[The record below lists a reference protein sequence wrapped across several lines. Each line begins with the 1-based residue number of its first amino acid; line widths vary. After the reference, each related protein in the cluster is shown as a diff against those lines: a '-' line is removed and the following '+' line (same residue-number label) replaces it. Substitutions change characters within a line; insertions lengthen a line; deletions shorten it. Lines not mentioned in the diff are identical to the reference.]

1 MAHGLLGHGLLSH
14 RLLVHSLGKI
24 VHGLILLEG
33 SRWRG
38 SLARNRDRGGNLR
51 LLRSGGILD
60 VGERGGRRGREEA
73 VRISVLLRRLRV
85 DRMIRRRVLG
95 QRRWRWFVCGVGL
108 WWWIAAASDSV
119 HAVGE
124 PRMSIRRHDGSG
136 RSRSQKQTMR
146 RDQSINQSSKY
157 ANKGTLYDLD
167 RSNLGSRP
175 SLLTDDQRRVDTR
188 MWRRCMEWKTC
199 GLPGLVVYSE
209 EREGRGCGRACGAVR
224 CGQTIFHSS
233 SGKRE
238 GLFFVSLCWEGKQAS
253 VNARATFVP
262 QPRGYCTIIAKD
274 CWLAWGQTGPDGL
287 IGYLSWVPRC
297 LPTIKV
303 AVADAYR

>member
-1 MAHGLLGHGLLSH
+1 MVQLLLLLLLMVVLRLLLLLWRRLSLRLSRQNMVIILLNCMAHGLLGHGLLSH

-119 HAVGE
+119 HAVEACRYKDVEEVYGVE
-124 PRMSIRRHDGSG
+124 NMWI
-136 RSRSQKQTMR
+136 
-146 RDQSINQSSKY
+146 
-157 ANKGTLYDLD
+157 A
-167 RSNLGSRP
+167 RP
-175 SLLTDDQRRVDTR
+175 GGVQR
-188 MWRRCMEWKTC
+188 
-199 GLPGLVVYSE
+199 G
-209 EREGRGCGRACGAVR
+209 EGRAWVWTCVWCGAVR
-224 CGQTIFHSS
+224 TDNLSLIQRQAG
-233 SGKRE
+233 GA
-238 GLFFVSLCWEGKQAS
+238 FFRIPVLG
-253 VNARATFVP
+253 
-262 QPRGYCTIIAKD
+262 
-274 CWLAWGQTGPDGL
+274 GQTGKRKRTRHLRP
-287 IGYLSWVPRC
+287 P
-297 LPTIKV
+297 
-303 AVADAYR
+303 A